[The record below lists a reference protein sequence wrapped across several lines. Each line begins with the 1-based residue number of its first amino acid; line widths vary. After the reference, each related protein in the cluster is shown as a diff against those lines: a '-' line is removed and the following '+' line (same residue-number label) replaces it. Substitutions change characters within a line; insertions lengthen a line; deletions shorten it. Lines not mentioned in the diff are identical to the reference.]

1 MILER
6 FGNKVCD
13 ALKEILG
20 AEYRVSF
27 QEVVKNNGVCIH
39 GIVIS
44 KEGSNLSP
52 SIYIDELYREFEE
65 GRAFGDIV
73 YELLNIYK
81 RNAKEINVDMEFFTQ
96 YERVK
101 NRILYKL
108 IHRENN
114 RKLLKEVPYIEWND
128 LALVFYYAL
137 EDERFGKATILI
149 KNNHME
155 MWKQNVTSLYEN
167 ASTNMLRLRPEEMLP
182 IRQVIR
188 EVMAQRFGQ
197 ESSKDNALFEEVEA
211 AMCKEPDIVM
221 YMLSN
226 RERIFGASALLYSK
240 SLKSLTQRL
249 NKNLI
254 ILPSSVH
261 EVLLIPDDG
270 ITERDFFKDMVREVN
285 DTQVEPE
292 ERLSYNVYYYD
303 RISEQITIL

>member
-114 RKLLKEVPYIEWND
+114 WKLLKEVPYIEWND

-197 ESSKDNALFEEVEA
+197 ESGQDNALFEEVEA